1 MHQGKRVMILTFVL
15 VTLCVQGLALAQTTT
30 VEFWHSMTGSRLT
43 VLNNVVEQFNA
54 INPAQQINPVLAC
67 LTVN

>member
-1 MHQGKRVMILTFVL
+1 
-15 VTLCVQGLALAQTTT
+15 
-30 VEFWHSMTGSRLT
+30 
-43 VLNNVVEQFNA
+43 VVEQFNA